1 MVSDP
6 VGPLSWCEL
15 KGYFMQATWRWMAAV
30 ALGLLVQACGG
41 GADGASPPTATKPLA
56 SAVASTPTSVAPVP
70 LRPLET
76 PVDRLARSLNC
87 FAGVEGAQ
95 RPPVLL
101 VHGTALNAHNTFGWN
116 YHPALD
122 ALAIPHCTVDLP
134 LDGMGD
140 VQLAAEHVVYA
151 IREMARRSGHKV
163 QVIGHSQGGMVPR
176 WALRFWPDTRALVE
190 DLVSLSGSHH
200 GTLDARAIC
209 LAPCAPAIW
218 QQRDD
223 SAFLAALN
231 RDFETLP
238 GIDYTSIYT
247 QLDEVVVPNLGSGA
261 SSRLSGDPAHVRNI
275 ATQAVCPLNTADHLL
290 VGTSDPVAYALALD
304 AILHPGPADPARLA
318 RSVCTRLFMP
328 GVDPL
333 NFGFDFL
340 TLTVG
345 IANQLVTAPKTSAEP
360 PLKCYASGG
369 C

>member
-1 MVSDP
+1 MRDTA
-6 VGPLSWCEL
+6 G
-15 KGYFMQATWRWMAAV
+15 RWVMAA
-30 ALGLLVQACGG
+30 ALALLVQACGG
-41 GADGASPPTATKPLA
+41 GDGTALSPVLAAKTTAAMAADAVVVRPPT
-56 SAVASTPTSVAPVP
+56 
-70 LRPLET
+70 RPLET
-76 PVDRLARSLNC
+76 PPGQLDRSLNC
-87 FAGVEGAQ
+87 FAGVDGAQ

-101 VHGTALNAHNTFGWN
+101 VHGTALNAHNTFSWN
-116 YHPALD
+116 YRPALT

-134 LDGMGD
+134 GDGMGD
-140 VQLAAEHVVYA
+140 VQLAAEHVVHA

-209 LAPCAPAIW
+209 LSPCAPAIW

-261 SSRLSGDPAHVRNI
+261 SSRLSGDAAHVRNI

-304 AILHPGPADPARLA
+304 AILHPGPANPARLA

-345 IANQLVTAPKTSAEP
+345 IANQLVTAPKASAEP